1 MIPYLDSDLEI
12 ESGVYVAAI
21 QTDGPLFNKEVQ
33 IGDIITHI
41 DGKEINKMNDLK
53 SYIYTKKPEE
63 NIELTIERN
72 RIVYKTRV
80 KLGYKM

>member
-1 MIPYLDSDLEI
+1 
-12 ESGVYVAAI
+12 
-21 QTDGPLFNKEVQ
+21 
-33 IGDIITHI
+33 
-41 DGKEINKMNDLK
+41 MNDLK

-72 RIVYKTRV
+72 RIVFKTRV